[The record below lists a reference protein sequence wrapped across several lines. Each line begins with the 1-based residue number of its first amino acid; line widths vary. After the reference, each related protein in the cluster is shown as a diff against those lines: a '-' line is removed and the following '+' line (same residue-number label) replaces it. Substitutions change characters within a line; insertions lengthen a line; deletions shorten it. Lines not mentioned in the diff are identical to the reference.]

1 MSNSQT
7 EDVRR
12 LVNMDLVSDNTQDK
26 NILSKLTKI
35 IVVISQ

>member
-1 MSNSQT
+1 MSNSQA

-12 LVNMDLVSDNTQDK
+12 LVNMDLVSENTQDK